1 MKERRRH
8 ARKERRRAAP
18 ADGARS
24 PADSTSSAHA
34 RPASGSAAAP
44 DAPASS
50 RGKRPTGVL
59 RTIGLG
65 LITGAAD
72 DDPSAIGTYAS
83 VGARFGAEFLWTAPV
98 TFPMMVAVVYLSAK
112 LGQVAGEGLF
122 AVLRRHYSRWLLYP
136 VLLGVLI
143 GNTIE
148 AGADI
153 GGVAAALNVVLPI
166 PIPWIVILTTAFVL
180 ALQLWGSYSFIRNVL
195 RVLALSLL
203 AYVGSAFLAHPDWG
217 TVLRGTL
224 VPSIHFDRDFLAM
237 IVAVIGTSLSAYL
250 YTWQSNQ
257 EVEEEIALGRRRL
270 SDRVGATDAE
280 LRHSWWDV
288 TAGMFFS
295 NVVMYFI
302 ILSTAATLF
311 VAGHHSIDNAA
322 QAAEALRPIAGNA
335 AGILFALGVVGV
347 GLLAVPVMTTG
358 AAYDLS
364 QALGWKQGLNK
375 RPSEAKR
382 FYAAIT
388 CFVLA
393 AMGMNFFGINPMKAL
408 VWAGIVQG
416 FSTPP
421 LLFLILRMTN
431 SRRIMGERVNG
442 RALNVLAYIT
452 TAAIFAASLS
462 LIVSWML

>member
-1 MKERRRH
+1 
-8 ARKERRRAAP
+8 
-18 ADGARS
+18 
-24 PADSTSSAHA
+24 
-34 RPASGSAAAP
+34 
-44 DAPASS
+44 
-50 RGKRPTGVL
+50 VL

-83 VGARFGAEFLWTAPV
+83 AGARFGPAFLWTAPV

-122 AVLRRHYSRWLLYP
+122 AVLKRHYSRLLLYP
-136 VLLGVLI
+136 VLGAVLI
-143 GNTIE
+143 GNVIE

-153 GGVAAALNVVLPI
+153 GGVAAALNVVIPI
-166 PIPWIVILTTAFVL
+166 PIPWLVVLTSAFVL
-180 ALQLWGSYSFIRNVL
+180 ALQLWGSYNFIRNVL

-203 AYVGSAFLAHPDWG
+203 AYVASAVLAHPHWG

-224 VPSIHFDRDFLAM
+224 VPTFHFNRDFLAM

-270 SDRVGATDAE
+270 SDRRGATDAE

-288 TAGMFFS
+288 VAGMFFS
-295 NVVMYFI
+295 NIVMYFI

-311 VAGHHSIDNAA
+311 VAGQHDLESAS
-322 QAAEALRPIAGNA
+322 QAAEALRPLAGNA
-335 AGILFALGVVGV
+335 AGVLFALGVVGV
-347 GLLAVPVMTTG
+347 GLLAIPVMTTG

-364 QALGWKQGLNK
+364 QAFGWRQGLHR

-388 CFVLA
+388 CFMLL

-421 LLFLILRMTN
+421 LLLLILRMTN
-431 SRRIMGERVNG
+431 NRVIMGKRVNG

-452 TAAIFAASLS
+452 TAALFAATLG
-462 LIVSWML
+462 LIVSWIL

>member
-1 MKERRRH
+1 M
-8 ARKERRRAAP
+8 AP
-18 ADGARS
+18 ATSDSLETASTSAAEPSTPAS
-24 PADSTSSAHA
+24 PAA
-34 RPASGSAAAP
+34 
-44 DAPASS
+44 
-50 RGKRPTGVL
+50 KRRGVL

-83 VGARFGAEFLWTAPV
+83 AGARFGPAFLWTAPV

-136 VLLGVLI
+136 VLGGVLI
-143 GNTIE
+143 GNVIE

-153 GGVAAALNVVLPI
+153 GGVAAALNVVIPI
-166 PIPWIVILTTAFVL
+166 PIPWLVVLTSALVF

-203 AYVGSAFLAHPDWG
+203 AYVASALLANPHWG

-224 VPSIHFDRDFLAM
+224 VPTLHFDRDFLAM

-270 SDRVGATDAE
+270 SDRRGATDAE
-280 LRHSWWDV
+280 LRHSLWDV
-288 TAGMFFS
+288 VAGMFFS

-311 VAGHHSIDNAA
+311 VAGQHDIESAA
-322 QAAEALRPIAGNA
+322 QAAEALRPLAGNA

-347 GLLAVPVMTTG
+347 GLLAIPVMTTG

-364 QALGWKQGLNK
+364 QAFGWRQGLYR

-382 FYAAIT
+382 FYTAIT
-388 CFVLA
+388 CFMLVA
-393 AMGMNFFGINPMKAL
+393 TGMNFFGINPMKAL

-421 LLFLILRMTN
+421 LLLLIVRMTN
-431 SRRIMGERVNG
+431 NRAIMGERVNG

-452 TAAIFAASLS
+452 TAAIFAASIG
-462 LIVSWML
+462 LIVSWIL

>member
-1 MKERRRH
+1 M
-8 ARKERRRAAP
+8 
-18 ADGARS
+18 
-24 PADSTSSAHA
+24 TSSGI
-34 RPASGSAAAP
+34 PPDTSDSP
-44 DAPASS
+44 DAPS
-50 RGKRPTGVL
+50 RRGVF

-83 VGARFGAEFLWTAPV
+83 AGARFGPSFLWTAPV

-122 AVLRRHYSRWLLYP
+122 AVLRRHYSRWLLFP
-136 VLLGVLI
+136 VLGGVLI
-143 GNTIE
+143 GNVIE

-153 GGVAAALNVVLPI
+153 GGVAAALNVVVPI
-166 PIPWIVILTTAFVL
+166 PIPWIVIITTVIVL
-180 ALQLWGSYSFIRNVL
+180 ALQLWGTYDFIRNVL

-203 AYVGSAFLAHPDWG
+203 AYVGAAFLAHPQWAE
-217 TVLRGTL
+217 VLRGSLIPTL
-224 VPSIHFDRDFLAM
+224 HFDRDFLAI

-250 YTWQSNQ
+250 FTWQSNQ

-270 SDRVGATDAE
+270 SDRIGATDAE

-288 TAGMFFS
+288 VAGMFFS

-311 VAGHHSIDNAA
+311 VAGRGNIENAA
-322 QAAEALRPIAGNA
+322 QAAEALRPLAGNA
-335 AGILFALGVVGV
+335 AGTLFALGVVGV
-347 GLLAVPVMTTG
+347 GLLAIPVMTTG

-364 QALGWKQGLNK
+364 QAFGWKQGLHT
-375 RPSEAKR
+375 RPREAKG

-388 CFVLA
+388 FFVLVG
-393 AMGMNFFGINPMKAL
+393 MGMNFFGINPMKAL

-421 LLFLILRMTN
+421 LLFLIVRMTN
-431 SRRIMGERVNG
+431 NRAIMGERVNS
-442 RALNVLAYIT
+442 RSLNVLAYIT
-452 TAAIFAASLS
+452 TAAIFAASIGLV
-462 LIVSWML
+462 VSWIL

>member
-1 MKERRRH
+1 M
-8 ARKERRRAAP
+8 
-18 ADGARS
+18 GAR
-24 PADSTSSAHA
+24 AV
-34 RPASGSAAAP
+34 GAAAESGGGENASIAEVLP
-44 DAPASS
+44 PAGNSQS
-50 RGKRPTGVL
+50 ARRGGVI

-83 VGARFGAEFLWTAPV
+83 AGARFGPAFLWTAPV
-98 TFPMMVAVVYLSAK
+98 TFPMMVAVVFLSAK

-136 VLLGVLI
+136 VLGGVLV
-143 GNTIE
+143 GNVIE

-153 GGVAAALNVVLPI
+153 GGVAAAMNVVVPI
-166 PIPWIVILTTAFVL
+166 PIGWIVVLTTALVL
-180 ALQLWGSYSFIRNVL
+180 ALQLWGSYDFIRNVL

-203 AYVGSAFLAHPDWG
+203 AYVGSAFLAHPHWAA
-217 TVLRGTL
+217 VLRGTL
-224 VPSIHFDRDFLAM
+224 VPSLHFDRDFLAI
-237 IVAVIGTSLSAYL
+237 IVAVIGTTLSAYL
-250 YTWQSNQ
+250 FTWQSNQ

-270 SDRVGATDAE
+270 SDRRGATDAE
-280 LRHSWWDV
+280 LRRSWWDV
-288 TAGMFFS
+288 VAGMFFS

-311 VAGHHSIDNAA
+311 VAGRGNIENAS
-322 QAAEALRPIAGNA
+322 QAAEALRPIAGDA
-335 AGILFALGVVGV
+335 AGVLFALGVVGV
-347 GLLAVPVMTTG
+347 GLLAIPVMTTG

-364 QALGWKQGLNK
+364 QAFGWKQGLHTHP
-375 RPSEAKR
+375 REAKG

-388 CFVLA
+388 CFVLLG
-393 AMGMNFFGINPMKAL
+393 MGMNFFGINPMKAL

-421 LLFLILRMTN
+421 LLLLIVRMTN
-431 SRRIMGERVNG
+431 NRAIMGERVNG

-452 TAAIFAASLS
+452 TAAIFAASLG
-462 LIVSWML
+462 LIVSWIP

>member
-1 MKERRRH
+1 
-8 ARKERRRAAP
+8 
-18 ADGARS
+18 
-24 PADSTSSAHA
+24 
-34 RPASGSAAAP
+34 
-44 DAPASS
+44 
-50 RGKRPTGVL
+50 VL
-59 RTIGLG
+59 T
-65 LITGAAD
+65 
-72 DDPSAIGTYAS
+72 
-83 VGARFGAEFLWTAPV
+83 
-98 TFPMMVAVVYLSAK
+98 
-112 LGQVAGEGLF
+112 
-122 AVLRRHYSRWLLYP
+122 
-136 VLLGVLI
+136 GVLI
-143 GNTIE
+143 GNVIE

-153 GGVAAALNVVLPI
+153 GGVAAALNVVVPL
-166 PIPWIVILTTAFVL
+166 PIPWIVVLTTAFVL

-203 AYVGSAFLAHPDWG
+203 AYVGSAFLAHPNWG
-217 TVLRGTL
+217 MVLRGTL
-224 VPSIHFDRDFLAM
+224 VPSVHFDRDFLAM

-270 SDRVGATDAE
+270 SDRVGATDDE

-311 VAGHHSIDNAA
+311 VAGRHNIDNAA

-335 AGILFALGVVGV
+335 AGVLFALGVVGV

-388 CFVLA
+388 CFMLV

-431 SRRIMGERVNG
+431 NRAIMGERVNG
-442 RALNVLAYIT
+442 RALNALAYIT
-452 TAAIFAASLS
+452 TAAIFAASFS
-462 LIVSWML
+462 LIVSWIL

>member
-1 MKERRRH
+1 M
-8 ARKERRRAAP
+8 
-18 ADGARS
+18 
-24 PADSTSSAHA
+24 TSSGI
-34 RPASGSAAAP
+34 PPDTSESP
-44 DAPASS
+44 DAPS
-50 RGKRPTGVL
+50 RRGVF

-83 VGARFGAEFLWTAPV
+83 AGARFGPSFLWTAPV

-122 AVLRRHYSRWLLYP
+122 AVLRRHYSRWLLFP
-136 VLLGVLI
+136 VLGGVLI
-143 GNTIE
+143 GNVIE

-153 GGVAAALNVVLPI
+153 GGVAAALNVVVPI
-166 PIPWIVILTTAFVL
+166 PIPWIVIFTTVIVL
-180 ALQLWGSYSFIRNVL
+180 ALQLWGSYDFIRNVL

-203 AYVGSAFLAHPDWG
+203 AYVGAAFLAHPQWAE
-217 TVLRGTL
+217 VLRGSLIPTL
-224 VPSIHFDRDFLAM
+224 HFDRDFLAI

-250 YTWQSNQ
+250 FTWQSNQ

-270 SDRVGATDAE
+270 SDRIGATDAE
-280 LRHSWWDV
+280 LRRSWWDV
-288 TAGMFFS
+288 VAGMFFS

-311 VAGHHSIDNAA
+311 VAGRGNIENAS
-322 QAAEALRPIAGNA
+322 QAAEALRPLAGNA
-335 AGILFALGVVGV
+335 AGTLFALGVVGV
-347 GLLAVPVMTTG
+347 GLLAIPVMTTG

-364 QALGWKQGLNK
+364 QAFGWKQGLHT
-375 RPSEAKR
+375 RPREAKG

-388 CFVLA
+388 FFVLVG
-393 AMGMNFFGINPMKAL
+393 MGMNFFGINPMKAL

-421 LLFLILRMTN
+421 LLLLIVRMTN
-431 SRRIMGERVNG
+431 NRAIMGERVNS

-452 TAAIFAASLS
+452 TAAVFAASVGLVLS
-462 LIVSWML
+462 WIL

>member
-1 MKERRRH
+1 VRERRR
-8 ARKERRRAAP
+8 RKDRERRRSVAATGTERAAP
-18 ADGARS
+18 QISSPETEDSLPLPGSVRS
-24 PADSTSSAHA
+24 QQPPH
-34 RPASGSAAAP
+34 R
-44 DAPASS
+44 
-50 RGKRPTGVL
+50 TGL
-59 RTIGLG
+59 LKTIGLG

-83 VGARFGAEFLWTAPV
+83 AGARFGPAFLWTAPV

-122 AVLRRHYSRWLLYP
+122 AVLKRHYSRWLLYP
-136 VLLGVLI
+136 VLVGVLI
-143 GNTIE
+143 GNIIE

-153 GGVAAALNVVLPI
+153 GGVAAALNVVIPI
-166 PIPWIVILTTAFVL
+166 PIPWIVVFTTAFVL
-180 ALQLWGSYSFIRNVL
+180 ALQIWGSYAFIRNVL

-203 AYVGSAFLAHPDWG
+203 AYVGSAFLAHPNWG

-224 VPSIHFDRDFLAM
+224 VPTLHFNRDFLEM

-270 SDRVGATDAE
+270 SDRIGATDAE

-288 TAGMFFS
+288 VAGMFFS
-295 NVVMYFI
+295 NIVMYFV

-311 VAGHHSIDNAA
+311 VAGRHDIDSAA

-335 AGILFALGVVGV
+335 AGILFALGIVGV

-364 QALGWKQGLNK
+364 QALGWKQGLHK
-375 RPSEAKR
+375 RPREARR

-388 CFVLA
+388 FFMLI
-393 AMGMNFFGINPMKAL
+393 AMAMNFFGINPMKAL

-421 LLFLILRMTN
+421 LLLLILRMTN
-431 SRRIMGERVNG
+431 NRAIMGEQVNNKP
-442 RALNVLAYIT
+442 LNVLAYIT
-452 TAAIFAASLS
+452 TGAIFAASLG
-462 LIVSWML
+462 LVVSWIL